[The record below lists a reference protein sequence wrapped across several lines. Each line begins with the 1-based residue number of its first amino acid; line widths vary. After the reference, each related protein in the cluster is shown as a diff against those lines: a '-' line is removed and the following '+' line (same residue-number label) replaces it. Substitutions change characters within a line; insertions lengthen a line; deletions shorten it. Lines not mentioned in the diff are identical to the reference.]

1 MRLRTRPSRRRGST
15 LVESAL
21 VIAVFLLV
29 LFGIFEYCRFLMVL
43 HVTNN
48 AARDGARY
56 ASVNVN
62 CPSDQ
67 VAAKKA
73 AIEAYTTARMAGI
86 QKNVQG
92 YQVAVYSCDQSGFA
106 TSPPKV
112 VALSDP
118 AGKTVD
124 PFKAYNSGTNP
135 LAPWNQAAFTERVA
149 VTIKGTYRPIA
160 PLSIDIG
167 RLKLS
172 IIPDNIPINVTAV
185 MGSEG

>member
-1 MRLRTRPSRRRGST
+1 MRLRLPSNRRRGST

-48 AARDGARY
+48 AARDAARY

-62 CPSDQ
+62 CPPDQ
-67 VAAKKA
+67 VAAKRTEIVNYA
-73 AIEAYTTARMAGI
+73 FSRMGGLE
-86 QKNVQG
+86 KNLQG
-92 YQVAVYSCDQSGFA
+92 CQVAVYACDSSGFA
-106 TSPPKV
+106 TNPPKV
-112 VALSDP
+112 VAKSNP
-118 AGKTVD
+118 TGKTVD
-124 PFKAYNSGTNP
+124 PFKAYNSSSNP
-135 LAPWNQAAFTERVA
+135 LADWNSAAFTDRVA
-149 VTIKGTYRPIA
+149 VQVKGTYRPIA

-172 IIPDNIPINVTAV
+172 IIPDNIPVNVTAV